1 MTTAKTSVTMINGKS
16 RFIVEYYKNG
26 VFDGVKMHLG
36 VKTIGYNRTKGF
48 YSTVANID
56 RFHLE
61 TEYLKQKCLDNGI
74 TL

>member
-1 MTTAKTSVTMINGKS
+1 MTTAKTSVTLINGKS

-48 YSTVANID
+48 Y
-56 RFHLE
+56 
-61 TEYLKQKCLDNGI
+61 
-74 TL
+74 